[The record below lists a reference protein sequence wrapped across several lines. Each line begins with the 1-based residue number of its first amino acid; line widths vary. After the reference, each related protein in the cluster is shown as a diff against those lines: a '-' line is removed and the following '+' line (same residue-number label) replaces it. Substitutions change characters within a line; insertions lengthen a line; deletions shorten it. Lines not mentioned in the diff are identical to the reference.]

1 MKLYKKL
8 GDLYPIVEDNLKY
21 IFNGNEITP
30 ESLKSF
36 GYTEYTE
43 TPIII
48 EETTELTQEEKIE
61 LWVRRVRDVLLK
73 ESDWTQVADVSL
85 TAEQKAAWLTYRQA
99 LRDLTTTL
107 ADIQTQADV
116 VLPTKPE

>member
-8 GDLYPIVEDNLKY
+8 GELYPVVEDNLKY
-21 IFNGNEITP
+21 IFNGIEITP
-30 ESLKSF
+30 ESLAEY
-36 GYTEYTE
+36 GYVEYTE
-43 TPIII
+43 TPFII
-48 EETTELTQEEKIE
+48 EETAELTQEEKIE

-73 ESDWTQVADVSL
+73 DSDWTQVADVSL

-107 ADIQTQADV
+107 ADIQTQEDV
-116 VLPTKPE
+116 VLPTKP

>member
-1 MKLYKKL
+1 MKLYRKI
-8 GDLYPIVEDNLKY
+8 GEIHPVVEDNLKY
-21 IFNGNEITP
+21 IFNGTEITP
-30 ESLKSF
+30 ESLESF
-36 GYTEYTE
+36 GYVEHV
-43 TPIII
+43 
-48 EETTELTQEEKIE
+48 ETTFIIQETIELTQEEKVE

-73 ESDWTQVADVSL
+73 DSDWTQVADVSL

>member
-8 GDLYPIVEDNLKY
+8 GELYPVVEDNLKY
-21 IFNGNEITP
+21 IFNGTEITP
-30 ESLKSF
+30 ESLESF
-36 GYTEYTE
+36 GYIEYTE

-48 EETTELTQEEKIE
+48 EETIELTQEEKIE
-61 LWVRRVRDVLLK
+61 LWVRRARDVLLK

-107 ADIQTQADV
+107 ANIQTQEDV
-116 VLPTKPE
+116 VLPTKPQ